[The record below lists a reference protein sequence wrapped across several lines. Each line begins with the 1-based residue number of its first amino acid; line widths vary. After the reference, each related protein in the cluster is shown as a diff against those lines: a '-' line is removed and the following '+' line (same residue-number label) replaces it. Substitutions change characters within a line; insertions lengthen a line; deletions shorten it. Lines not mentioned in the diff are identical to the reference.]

1 MSLLSDT
8 EIIEVD
14 RPQSGDAWSAIIGG
28 AIAAS
33 AVSLILLVLGAGLG
47 LGGLSPWSS
56 LSASAGAIAVGAVI
70 WIIVVQWI
78 ASAFGG
84 YLTGRMRARA
94 EPSDE
99 VFFRDTANGFLAW
112 AVATVVAA
120 GLLASATSTMI
131 NATARLAAGGAAA
144 IAQDAAA
151 GSASQPTD
159 YFTDMLLRPLPGSH
173 PDVTAVSGASPN
185 MQPTAAAQG
194 ATELRSEVGRILT
207 HGLTQPEFPPTD
219 VTYLTDMV
227 AARTGLSA
235 DAAKTRVNDVIGAVR
250 DAIAKAK
257 SAAEA
262 TRAQAAK
269 LSIYMFL
276 SLIVGAFIASAAA
289 ALGGLHR
296 DDIPAKMRR

>member
-1 MSLLSDT
+1 MSLLSET
-8 EIIEVD
+8 KIVEVD

-28 AIAAS
+28 AVAAS

-47 LGGLSPWSS
+47 LGSLSPWSS
-56 LSASAGAIAVGAVI
+56 LSANAAPIAVGAVI

-78 ASAFGG
+78 ASALGG
-84 YLTGRMRARA
+84 YLTGRMRTPA

-120 GLLASATSTMI
+120 GLLASATSTVI
-131 NATARLAAGGAAA
+131 NATTRVAAGGVAA
-144 IAQDAAA
+144 IAQ

-173 PDVTAVSGASPN
+173 PDVTAVSGASSN
-185 MQPTAAAQG
+185 MQPPAAAQG
-194 ATELRSEVGRILT
+194 APDLRSEVGRILT

-219 VTYLTDMV
+219 VSYLTDMV
-227 AARTGLSA
+227 AARTGLAA
-235 DAAKTRVNDVIGAVR
+235 DAAKTRVDDVIGAVR
-250 DAIAKAK
+250 DAITKTK
-257 SAAEA
+257 SAADTA
-262 TRAQAAK
+262 RAQAAK
-269 LSIYMFL
+269 LSIYLFL

-289 ALGGLHR
+289 ALAGLHR
-296 DDIPAKMRR
+296 DDSAAKMRR